1 MTKQRLLLAT
11 ISLILCSGFTAADTV
26 EVEIYKFQ
34 FSPAE
39 ITINVGDTV
48 VWVNKEKRQ
57 YHNVWFEQLD
67 EEETDYLFPGDS
79 YEKTFAESGSF
90 PYRCGPHPEMTA
102 TVIVNDQ

>member
-1 MTKQRLLLAT
+1 MTQYRALTAT
-11 ISLILCSGFTAADTV
+11 ILMFFFCGFAAADTV

-34 FSPAE
+34 FTPAE
-39 ITINVGDTV
+39 ITINAGDTV

-57 YHNVWFEQLD
+57 YHNVWFEQLG
-67 EEETDYLFPGDS
+67 EEEPDYLFPGDT

-102 TVIVNDQ
+102 TVIAN